1 MAQLDLDTDG
11 EVTLADH
18 NLHVTTLVTTSNGV
32 TGTPLGDVNLD
43 GSVDVL
49 GDGFALIG
57 GLGQSV
63 TSRAQ
68 GDLNADGIR
77 RRIHTD
83 WRSGQF
89 QRTLTPMA
97 VPFALGFFPSCSRL
111 LLEIEH

>member
-68 GDLNADGIR
+68 GDLNADGI
-77 RRIHTD
+77 
-83 WRSGQF
+83 
-89 QRTLTPMA
+89 
-97 VPFALGFFPSCSRL
+97 VNVLGDAFILIGDLGNSNEP
-111 LLEIEH
+111 